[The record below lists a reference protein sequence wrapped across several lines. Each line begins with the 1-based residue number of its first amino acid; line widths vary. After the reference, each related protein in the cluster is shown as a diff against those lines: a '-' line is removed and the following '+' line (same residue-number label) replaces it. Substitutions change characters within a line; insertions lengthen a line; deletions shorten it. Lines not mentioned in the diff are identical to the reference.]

1 MEILVI
7 RHGQSEADILHRLE
21 GRADFPLTDL
31 GVQQATRMAEWVSRN
46 HKPDFILSS
55 TLRRAGKTAQIL
67 AGRTGVEA
75 TFLPELMEFNNGLVA
90 GLPHEEADA
99 RYPRPLVIRPH
110 ESYYQQESLIQF
122 RSRAEE
128 VLSRI
133 LYGHPPESRIAVV
146 SHGGMINMLFRCFL
160 RLPMDSDF
168 SIATADTGVHLW
180 VVRDDQ
186 SRHIAF
192 LNSTK
197 HLL

>member
-31 GVQQATRMAEWVSRN
+31 GVEQATRMAEWVSRN
-46 HKPDFILSS
+46 HMPDFILSS
-55 TLRRAGKTAQIL
+55 TLQRASRTAQIL

-90 GLPHEEADA
+90 GLSHEEADA
-99 RYPRPLVIRPH
+99 RYPRPPVIRPH

-122 RSRAEE
+122 RYRAEE
-128 VLSRI
+128 VLSSI
-133 LYGHPPESRIAVV
+133 LYGHPPESRVAVV
-146 SHGGMINMLFRCFL
+146 THGGMINMLFRCFL